1 MLQSRLTAE
10 CFHFWRMKMLSYC
23 LGFCSSLLGLVGL
36 EQKGN
41 VKDML
46 TVPLD
51 GEVWK
56 ETKVKCDYR

>member
-1 MLQSRLTAE
+1 
-10 CFHFWRMKMLSYC
+10 MKMLSYC

-56 ETKVKCDYR
+56 ETKVKCDYT